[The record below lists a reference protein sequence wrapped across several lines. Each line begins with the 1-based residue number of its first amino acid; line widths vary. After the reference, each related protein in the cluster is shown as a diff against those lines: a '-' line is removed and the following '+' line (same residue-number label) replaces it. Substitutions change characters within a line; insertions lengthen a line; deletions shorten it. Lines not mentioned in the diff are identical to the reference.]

1 MAEVHVD
8 KSTGA
13 VKIKRVVCVQDMG
26 HVINP
31 EGAKLQ
37 IEGCITMGM
46 GYTLSEDIQF
56 EGGKIHTGNFDTYE
70 LPKFSWLPKIESVF
84 IEAKNDPPEGGGEP
98 AIICMGAV
106 VANAIFNA
114 TGARL
119 LQLPMTPKR
128 VLDALEVLP

>member
-37 IEGCITMGM
+37 IEGCITMSM

-56 EGGKIHTGNFDTYE
+56 EGGKIYTRNFDTHE
-70 LPKFSWLPKIESVF
+70 LPKYSWLLKIESFF
-84 IEAKNDPPEGGGEP
+84 IEAKNDPPQGGGEP
-98 AIICMGAV
+98 AIICKGAV
-106 VANAIFNA
+106 VANAIFNGS
-114 TGARL
+114 GARL

-128 VLDALEVLP
+128 VYEALELLP